1 MSGAPHSLNAWG
13 ACSLPN
19 PQLSLFAQCA
29 ASKETEPMNTFTNH
43 AAETGAQ
50 TTDSAESGVV
60 LAFDIGGTDMKVGI
74 VRGGPD
80 GDGVEVVDVQ
90 RHPTP
95 LESGRTGNSVC
106 ERIVELTG
114 EYRAAHPDLLISA
127 VGVTVPGIVDEDA
140 GIGIYSANLG
150 WKDFPFTATLTE
162 ALGLPV
168 GFGHDVSMAGE
179 AEFRLGAAVGKTDV
193 LILVIGTGIAGA
205 VLCDGSRVA
214 GGGYAGEIG
223 HAMVPAPG
231 GGMAIME
238 SLGSAG
244 AIARR
249 YTEATGTAVSGAR
262 DVLTFAGEGDAAA
275 KTVWAEA
282 IDALSFS
289 IAQCVSILGTETVV
303 LGGGLSMAGPVL
315 FDALAARV
323 DQLLTFHRRPEYVH
337 AALGENA
344 GLIGS
349 ALKARSLAGTQ
360 A

>member
-1 MSGAPHSLNAWG
+1 
-13 ACSLPN
+13 
-19 PQLSLFAQCA
+19 
-29 ASKETEPMNTFTNH
+29 MNTLTNRPGQSGTP
-43 AAETGAQ
+43 ADASAQ
-50 TTDSAESGVV
+50 GGSDVV
-60 LAFDIGGTDMKVGI
+60 LAFDIGGTDMKVGM
-74 VRGGPD
+74 VHGQLGG
-80 GDGVEVVDVQ
+80 GNVEVLDIQ

-95 LESGRTGNSVC
+95 LDGARSGESVC
-106 ERIVELTG
+106 SRIVELTG
-114 EYRAAHPDLLISA
+114 EYRAAHPELHITA

-140 GIGIYSANLG
+140 GIGVYSANLG

-162 ALGLPV
+162 ALGVPV

-205 VLCDGSRVA
+205 VLCDGRRVV

-249 YTEATGTAVSGAR
+249 YTEATGTAVAGAR
-262 DVLTFAGEGDAAA
+262 QVLELAATGDEAAA
-275 KTVWAEA
+275 TVYSDA
-282 IDALSFS
+282 INALAFS
-289 IAQCVSILGTETVV
+289 VAQCVSILGTETVV
-303 LGGGLSMAGPVL
+303 LGGGLSMAGDTL
-315 FDALAARV
+315 FEPLAARV
-323 DQLLTFHRRPEYVH
+323 DELLTFHRRPEYVH

-349 ALKARSLAGTQ
+349 ALKARSLRESGTLEVP

>member
-1 MSGAPHSLNAWG
+1 
-13 ACSLPN
+13 
-19 PQLSLFAQCA
+19 
-29 ASKETEPMNTFTNH
+29 
-43 AAETGAQ
+43 
-50 TTDSAESGVV
+50 
-60 LAFDIGGTDMKVGI
+60 MKVAI
-74 VRGGPD
+74 VRGGPS

-95 LESGRTGNSVC
+95 LEVGRTGESVC

-179 AEFRLGAAVGKTDV
+179 AEFRLGAAAGKTDV

-205 VLCDGSRVA
+205 VLCDGNRVA

-231 GGMAIME
+231 GGMVILE

-249 YTEATGTAVSGAR
+249 YTEATGTAVAGAR
-262 DVLTFAGEGDAAA
+262 DVLALSAEGDAAA
-275 KTVWAEA
+275 RTVWNDAV
-282 IDALSFS
+282 DALSFS

-315 FDALAARV
+315 FDALAECV
-323 DQLLTFHRRPEYVH
+323 DAQLSFHRRPEYVH

>member
-1 MSGAPHSLNAWG
+1 
-13 ACSLPN
+13 
-19 PQLSLFAQCA
+19 
-29 ASKETEPMNTFTNH
+29 MNTVTNH
-43 AAETGAQ
+43 AGDSGTQPAAAAQ
-50 TTDSAESGVV
+50 GGNDVV

-74 VRGGPD
+74 VRGAPAGE
-80 GDGVEVVDVQ
+80 GVEVVDVQ

-95 LESGRTGNSVC
+95 LEAGRTGESVC
-106 ERIVELTG
+106 GRIVELTAG
-114 EYRAAHPDLLISA
+114 YRSAHPQLNISA

-150 WKDFPFTATLTE
+150 WKDFPFTATLSK
-162 ALGLPV
+162 ALGVPV

-205 VLCDGSRVA
+205 VLCDGRRVT

-249 YTEATGTAVSGAR
+249 YTEATGSSVAGAR
-262 DVLTFAGEGDAAA
+262 AVLELAASDDAAA
-275 KTVWAEA
+275 KTVWSEA
-282 IDALSFS
+282 IDALAFS
-289 IAQCVSILGTETVV
+289 VAQCVSILGTETVV
-303 LGGGLSMAGPVL
+303 LGGGLSMAGPAL
-315 FDALAARV
+315 FEPLAARV
-323 DQLLTFHRRPEYVH
+323 DELLTFHRRPDYVH

-349 ALKARSLAGTQ
+349 ALKARSLAGRN
-360 A
+360 ALASGAPA